1 MTLYNDK
8 KDDTLVELTLLGNE
22 KAYEELVRRH
32 EKAVLGTAYK
42 VTENQYSAEDASQDA
57 FVSAWVNLD
66 SLRDREKFG
75 SWVCSIAKNH
85 ARNLVVH
92 YRSVTPDISLNL
104 IENTELTADDASG
117 LFELV
122 GVYAENE
129 RNEKLRENV
138 EALSEKIREV
148 IKLHYF
154 DGLSVEKI
162 SEKLA
167 IPAGTVKWRLS
178 EGRKQLRKEY
188 GIMEKTYNENE
199 SLVPRV
205 MRQVEELKL
214 WRVKSDKSG
223 FEGAYR
229 AVLASVEALDDS
241 KEKSHAL
248 ADVLLRGYW
257 WLPGEKSEEIFA
269 RIKQAAI
276 DGHNDDVMQTV
287 VAKEHGKL
295 SGHKKRD
302 FMRNKQIPELM
313 EQGFIKSAA
322 YVWFWLGYEY
332 LAKKDLERYLEAH
345 NKVLELLEPTD
356 VYYAN
361 ALAALKVTPKYIQKK
376 NDTTMFIHATG
387 EVLRYIDGKLYFW
400 SQPGY
405 SQGKGDDNHSSLFW
419 NCSLFENII
428 FDPGMKVGQTFS
440 SSDRKDT
447 LTLKEKGV
455 TVTTPAGIFENCCV
469 TELSCDMLKY
479 VKTYFCEG
487 VGIVKQKIGKQE
499 WVLSRYQI
507 KGGDGIIPFY
517 PGNRW
522 EYDCDSKED
531 PDYEILTRE
540 NVFEVTAFEKG
551 SATIESYGLVEAGGY
566 KDTWRGNLLK
576 ARQNYYIEEGD
587 KATAIDVMPYMR
599 RAAELAVTKRE
610 KLHTEIA
617 SDVMKR
623 IITTDPN
630 FNTDYTQKGRWNF
643 FTYYHVK
650 RAGGRISIPECDR
663 KLSFEWKNSAWGENA
678 YKVLHNFLYDIL
690 DDAAEC
696 VWSDEWVSGYEYEKD
711 VSIYSDNAHVIFK
724 VLDDEAVET
733 PAGRFENCR
742 HIFFDLTNRS
752 GGWGYRGGKKEYW
765 FAEGVGIVKMSA
777 VFEEEKPL
785 CVWELTAY
793 SGKGDGFF
801 PIADGLF
808 RRYEPTSLGHGYHA
822 SVEYTFDEDESGV
835 VIFRNA
841 LGTQDRKNYEMDLEN
856 IKRKAEEKKAKQT
869 AEKK

>member
-1 MTLYNDK
+1 MTIYNDK

-42 VTENQYSAEDASQDA
+42 VTENRYSAEDASQDA

-92 YRSVTPDISLNL
+92 YKSVTPDISLDL
-104 IENTELTADDASG
+104 LENTELTADES
-117 LFELV
+117 FSELV
-122 GVYAENE
+122 GINGE
-129 RNEKLRENV
+129 RERDEKLRENV

-167 IPAGTVKWRLS
+167 LPAGTVKWRLS

-199 SLVPRV
+199 SLVERV

-214 WRVKSDKSG
+214 WRLKNDKSG
-223 FEGAYR
+223 FEDAYR
-229 AVLASVEALDDS
+229 AALASVETLDDS

-248 ADVLLRGYW
+248 ADVLLRGYL
-257 WLPGEKSEEIFA
+257 WLPGEKNEEVFA

-276 DGHNDDVMQTV
+276 DGHNDDVMQSA

-313 EQGFIKSAA
+313 EQGFVKSAA

-345 NKVLELLEPTD
+345 NKVIELLEPTD

-405 SQGKGDDNHSSLFW
+405 SQGKGDDNNSSLFW

-428 FDPGMKVGQTFS
+428 FDPDMKVGQTLS

-469 TELSCDMLKY
+469 TELSCDMLRY

-522 EYDCDSKED
+522 EYDCKSEED

-566 KDTWRGNLLK
+566 KDTWRGNLLR

-599 RAAELAVTKRE
+599 RAAELAETKRE

-617 SDVMKR
+617 SDVMER
-623 IITTDPN
+623 IIVTEPN
-630 FNTDYTQKGRWNF
+630 FNPDYTQKGRWNF

-650 RAGGRISIPECDR
+650 KDGGKISIPECDR

-690 DDAAEC
+690 DDAAGC

-724 VLDDEAVET
+724 VLDDETVET

-742 HIFFDLTNRS
+742 HIFFGLTNRS

-777 VFEEEKPL
+777 VFKEEKPL
-785 CVWELTAY
+785 CVWELTEY
-793 SGKGDGFF
+793 RGKGEGFF

-808 RRYEPTSLGHGYHA
+808 RRYEPSSLGHGYHA
-822 SVEYTFDEDESGV
+822 SVEYNFDEDENGI

-856 IKRKAEEKKAKQT
+856 IKRKEEEKKAKES
-869 AEKK
+869 AEKE